1 MMKALLGLAAF
12 AAIFILAAT
21 FAVGGEEA
29 KEMQGSAGCSN
40 CPCKGDCDG
49 NCPAGCCKGQGCKGD
64 CSDGCKGQSCKGQ
77 SCKGQGCKGQ
87 GFAPTVKIGDKVY
100 TLKASEKADEET
112 KKLIASL
119 KTAKEAIRVTVKG
132 VIKENTIIADSVTK
146 KT

>member
-1 MMKALLGLAAF
+1 MKKTLFGVAALAAM
-12 AAIFILAAT
+12 FILSAT
-21 FAVGGEEA
+21 FTVVGDEA

-40 CPCKGDCDG
+40 CFCKGDCDG
-49 NCPAGCCKGQGCKGD
+49 NCPADCCKGQGCKGE
-64 CSDGCKGQSCKGQ
+64 G
-77 SCKGQGCKGQ
+77 CKGQGCKGE

-100 TLKASEKADEET
+100 TLKASEKADEDT

-119 KTAKEAIRVTVKG
+119 KDAKKAISVMIKG

>member
-1 MMKALLGLAAF
+1 MKALWGLAAF
-12 AAIFILAAT
+12 AAILILAPT

-29 KEMQGSAGCSN
+29 KEMQGIACCSN

-64 CSDGCKGQSCKGQ
+64 WSDGCKGQ

-100 TLKASEKADEET
+100 TLKTSEKADEDT

-119 KTAKEAIRVTVKG
+119 KDAKKAISVMIKG

>member
-40 CPCKGDCDG
+40 CPCKGDCNG
-49 NCPAGCCKGQGCKGD
+49 NCPAGC
-64 CSDGCKGQSCKGQ
+64 
-77 SCKGQGCKGQ
+77 CKGQGCKGQ

-100 TLKASEKADEET
+100 TLKASEKADEDT

-119 KTAKEAIRVTVKG
+119 KDAKKAINVMIKG